1 MCVYHYLYYMLSHA
15 LLEKK
20 SYQPTSSSYYSFY
33 NNYTG
38 EIIGGV
44 QKLSLSHEINKNFAI
59 QTVISNQ
66 LRIINDC
73 ELYALQRDKNKTDAQ
88 TNYKPALDFVDIL
101 NNPKSYPAPRHW
113 NDIVEGIHKSYI
125 SSGIVAI
132 ILVGGLTK
140 SIENIEVAPCV
151 QYRNINK
158 NISYTISTTGVGYGY
173 SGGSREFVKNEE
185 LGFFVNG
192 NDIAIIF
199 GNFDYETK
207 TYKSPLEHMQDIILW
222 QNYIIHSSR
231 VFYENSCR
239 PSSII
244 TVKFK
249 DENGGTISNKGQ
261 DKESMQKV
269 MSQIATQLKGTNNTG
284 KVIIPSQPNLDI
296 TVTPLSITQN
306 ANDIEKQLALTKQMI
321 YSMFAGANTNVID
334 GLNEYS
340 NNRLASLREFYDGT
354 ISGFTDMI
362 LDDLN
367 AFLQNWLQYV
377 GASSDILTR
386 KAIYLAFDTNKIKFY
401 KDLAKQETIMIAE
414 KGLIKRQEAR
424 TVLAELDD
432 SYADFEILD
441 SVDDGFIGEKKPNT
455 L

>member
-1 MCVYHYLYYMLSHA
+1 MLSHA

-20 SYQPTSSSYYSFY
+20 SYQPTSNGFYSFY
-33 NNYTG
+33 DNYTG

-44 QKLSLSHEINKNFAI
+44 NKLLLEAEINKNFAI
-59 QTVISNQ
+59 QTVVSNQ
-66 LRIINDC
+66 LGIINDC
-73 ELYALQRDKNKTDAQ
+73 ELYALQKDKNNTDAP
-88 TNYKPALDFVDIL
+88 TNYKPALDFLDIL
-101 NNPKSYPAPRHW
+101 NRPNSYPAPKHW
-113 NDIVEGIHKSYI
+113 NDIVEGVYKSYI
-125 SSGIVAI
+125 SNGIVAI

-158 NISYTISTTGVGYGY
+158 NISYNISSTRNGYGDT
-173 SGGSREFVKNEE
+173 REFTRNEE

-199 GNFDYETK
+199 GNFDYNTK
-207 TYKSPLEHMQDIILW
+207 TYQSPLEHIQDIILW

-244 TVKFK
+244 AVKFLNEEGK
-249 DENGGTISNKGQ
+249 INNNPNDEEK
-261 DKESMQKV
+261 MQKI
-269 MSQIATQLKGTNNTG
+269 MKTIAAQLKGTNNNG
-284 KVIIPSQPNLDI
+284 KVFLANHPNIEIDVKQI
-296 TVTPLSITQN
+296 SVVQN

-321 YSMFAGANTNVID
+321 YSTFAGANTNVIE
-334 GLNEYS
+334 GVSEYS

-367 AFLQNWLQYV
+367 AFLQNWLEYV
-377 GASSDILTR
+377 GAGSDVLIR
-386 KAIYLAFDTNKIKFY
+386 KSIYLDFDIKGIKFY
-401 KDLAKQETIMIAE
+401 KDLAKQEIFTIAE
-414 KGLIKRQEAR
+414 KQIIKRQEAR
-424 TVLAELDD
+424 TKLAELDD
-432 SYADFEILD
+432 SYADFEILGTE
-441 SVDDGFIGEKKPNT
+441 DDGFVGEKKPNT